1 MVISWKPSSAA
12 FIRYLWNETEVRL
25 RYFND
30 KVNEDDLSDPYGVR
44 RSNYAS
50 QEHPS
55 DQALLGNW
63 ERLQALLTKHQDSY
77 ENFLHWSKQNKR
89 PPSQDLQEEVGHIM
103 AKAIGFGRALSLVPL
118 EAGYPEDTFERAELA
133 DDSLLVAMKQIL
145 VRPAPRLSVQSR
157 L

>member
-1 MVISWKPSSAA
+1 
-12 FIRYLWNETEVRL
+12 
-25 RYFND
+25 
-30 KVNEDDLSDPYGVR
+30 
-44 RSNYAS
+44 
-50 QEHPS
+50 
-55 DQALLGNW
+55 
-63 ERLQALLTKHQDSY
+63 
-77 ENFLHWSKQNKR
+77 
-89 PPSQDLQEEVGHIM
+89 M